1 MSRGQPAQGTVVLE
15 GAPVR
20 YWLYR
25 VPRRKHVHLLVDERG
40 SLVVRAPYHCSR
52 QYAEAAIYAN
62 HGWAIRALQ
71 DARRSLR
78 QRPRLVTGCRLPV
91 LDESL
96 TLRLRLTRRPRVCR
110 DGHELWVEG
119 ADLQPETVKSRLS
132 TWYRSQARAHFG
144 ARVTH
149 FAAQA
154 GVAPQRLTVRG
165 QRTRWGSC
173 SARGTI
179 SLNWRLMQVPAA
191 LVDYVVVHELC
202 HLRHLNHSSAFWEM
216 VGGIV
221 PDWRDRRARLRAL
234 QSELPL

>member
-1 MSRGQPAQGTVVLE
+1 MPRVQPSQGTVVLE
-15 GAPVR
+15 GEPVR

-52 QYAEAAIYAN
+52 QHAEAAIYDN
-62 HGWAIRALQ
+62 HEWATRALR
-71 DARRSLR
+71 DASQSLR
-78 QRPRLVTGCRLPV
+78 QRPGLVAGCQLPI
-91 LDESL
+91 LDDSV
-96 TLRLRLTRRPRVCR
+96 TLRLRPKTRSRVRR

-119 ADLQPETVKSRLS
+119 ADLKPEAVKSRVCV
-132 TWYRSQARAHFG
+132 WYKDQARLHFQERVAHF
-144 ARVTH
+144 AV
-149 FAAQA
+149 QA
-154 GVAPQRLTVRG
+154 GVTPQRLTVRG

-173 SARGTI
+173 SARGTV
-179 SLNWRLMQVPAA
+179 SLNWRLMQVPTL

-202 HLRHLNHSSAFWEM
+202 HLRHLNHSPAFWGM
-216 VGGIV
+216 VAGIL